1 MMLQIAELKHDLL
14 VLDPLSGGSDD
25 PRGFFFGPCKGQFIL
40 NLRYERISA
49 LSKHWAELY

>member
-25 PRGFFFGPCKGQFIL
+25 PREFFFGPCKGQFIL